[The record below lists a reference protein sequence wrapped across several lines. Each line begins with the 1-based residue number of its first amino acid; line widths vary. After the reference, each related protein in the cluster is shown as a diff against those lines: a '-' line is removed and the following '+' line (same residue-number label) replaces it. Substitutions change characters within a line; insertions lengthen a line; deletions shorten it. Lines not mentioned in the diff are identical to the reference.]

1 MISTERQENYGN
13 PDNIAPV
20 IMNYHV
26 YVRFMQ
32 IYLIQNYP
40 DRESIRG

>member
-1 MISTERQENYGN
+1 MILVEQQPGYGN

-26 YVRFMQ
+26 WVRFMQ

-40 DRESIRG
+40 RTEVVTN